1 MGFKEHQKNNQT
13 NQQNQKNKPQRINP
27 NTKIQNYKQ
36 LPIREAPKEG
46 ARWESVQKK
55 DSFNEYLINKNGL
68 LSAMLFLLRDGFLSS
83 IGQQNVSVVSEC
95 HSI

>member
-1 MGFKEHQKNNQT
+1 MV
-13 NQQNQKNKPQRINP
+13 QRIFCL
-27 NTKIQNYKQ
+27 KFYKAGDSKKKKRNYKQ
-36 LPIREAPKEG
+36 LPIRGTPKEKG
-46 ARWESVQKK
+46 GGKNVCK

-83 IGQQNVSVVSEC
+83 IGQQKISVIYEH